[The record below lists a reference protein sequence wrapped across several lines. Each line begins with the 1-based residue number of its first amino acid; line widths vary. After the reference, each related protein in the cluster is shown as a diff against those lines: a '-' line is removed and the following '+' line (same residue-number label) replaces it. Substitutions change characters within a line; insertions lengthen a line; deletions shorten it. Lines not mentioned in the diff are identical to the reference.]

1 MQQAIRLVFQ
11 GRAAVCGLRQA
22 LLFFLVLLGATPAHS
37 AASCSIS
44 MQNVAFGSVD
54 VTPGTAVD
62 TTATLQVTCSGSPP
76 MGERLCIN
84 LGAAAADDATS
95 RKMTGPS
102 SATLRYDLY
111 TNAARTTLWGSWQ
124 DGYHTPGVQVDVAN
138 GTTSYT
144 VYARL
149 FGSQQS
155 AATGSYTSSFA
166 ANPVLQYR
174 DKMGAGNCPVS
185 GGNTTTTST
194 TFSSTATVVAA
205 CTVSTANMNFGTR
218 TFLTSNVD
226 ATSTV
231 TVNCTTSASYF
242 VGLSFGNTGTSAT
255 NRKLVSGAN
264 SVTYG
269 LYKDAARLTGWGIF
283 SLVGELVSGTGSGSA
298 QALTVYGRVPS
309 QSTPPPGTYSDVV
322 LVIVTY

>member
-1 MQQAIRLVFQ
+1 MQQTIELVFQ
-11 GRAAVCGLRQA
+11 GRAAVRGLQQA
-22 LLFFLVLLGATPAHS
+22 LLFFLVLLGTTPANS

-95 RKMTGPS
+95 RQMTGPS

-111 TNAARTTLWGSWQ
+111 ANAARTTLWGSWQ
-124 DGYHTPGVQVDVAN
+124 DGYHSPGVQVDVVN

-155 AATGSYTSSFA
+155 AASGSYTSSFA

-194 TFSSTATVVAA
+194 TFTSTVTVLPS
-205 CTVSTANMNFGTR
+205 CSVSVSNMNFGTR
-218 TFLTSNVD
+218 AFLTSNVD

-231 TVNCTTSASYF
+231 TVTCSTGASYT
-242 VGLSFGNTGTSAT
+242 VALSYGNTGTSAT